1 MGERK
6 VKALNIVRDGEVIH
20 TVKIQPPIGEFSG
33 KVDTVTRGLLGRI
46 RHDETMF
53 VEEVYVDEDSD

>member
-33 KVDTVTRGLLGRI
+33 KVEKVTRGLLKRV
-46 RHDETMF
+46 RHDDTML
-53 VEEVYVDEDSD
+53 VEEVYED